1 MTWTLCGLRTTIVW
15 YCVIQPWLYGHLFE
29 SIIIHNLAVVGWW
42 QVMATYSG
50 LIQYL
55 TCNHLINYYKIV
67 YNHIIIKM
75 IQLFF
80 PIVCFSEHNFCW
92 VVLMVTSIPKVS
104 KCGSIYFVKLEIIQ
118 TLSLN
123 IKIQERIQVT
133 PSYGWISNSVLSDI

>member
-1 MTWTLCGLRTTIVW
+1 
-15 YCVIQPWLYGHLFE
+15 
-29 SIIIHNLAVVGWW
+29 
-42 QVMATYSG
+42 
-50 LIQYL
+50 
-55 TCNHLINYYKIV
+55 
-67 YNHIIIKM
+67 M

-133 PSYGWISNSVLSDI
+133 PSYG